1 MASSAPSE
9 FSRMFSAMPPAPTG
23 NLGSVPGAAPAIP
36 AIPTA
41 APKTPWLIL
50 ALILG
55 GLLVVALVVILLFAL
70 KR

>member
-1 MASSAPSE
+1 
-9 FSRMFSAMPPAPTG
+9 MFSAMPPAPTG
-23 NLGSVPGAAPAIP
+23 NLGSIPGVSPTIP